1 MENIYGYCVGVIGIS
16 PDYFLDEMS
25 WDEIGAVL
33 KAKSEEEKMTWEQTR
48 LICFWNVVATNGT
61 KKFKKPSDLFPF
73 TWDKMTS
80 KDAKA
85 KLTK

>member
-1 MENIYGYCVGVIGIS
+1 VIGID
-16 PDYFLDEMS
+16 PEYFLDNMS
-25 WDEIGAVL
+25 QDELSAIY
-33 KAKSEEEKMTWEQTR
+33 KSKSEAEKMTWEQTR

-73 TWDKMTS
+73 TWDKVKS
-80 KDAKA
+80 KDAK